1 LRVVLRIGGSVL
13 GSPPDPELVNGY
25 SDIVSKLTGENNSL
39 AVVVGGG
46 PISRKYIESAKGV
59 GLSAFHQ
66 DLIAIH
72 TSRLNARLVAMKM
85 GGVSSIPTSINSML
99 QRLARNRVAVMGGL
113 KPGITTD
120 TVAAM
125 LAQKWPAD
133 LLIKASNQSGVYT
146 GDPKIHKNAKKLQS
160 MSYAQLREI
169 LGGKH
174 TPGIHSIIDP
184 VAVDQL
190 SQTRTKLVVID
201 GREPKNVMKAI
212 HGEKVGTTVS

>member
-1 LRVVLRIGGSVL
+1 M
-13 GSPPDPELVNGY
+13 NGY
-25 SDIVSKLTGENNSL
+25 SDTVSKLTGENNSL
-39 AVVVGGG
+39 AVVIGGG
-46 PISRKYIESAKGV
+46 PLSRKYIESARGV

-133 LLIKASNQSGVYT
+133 LLIKASNQAGVYT
-146 GDPKIHKNAKKLQS
+146 ADPKTHKNAKKLQS
-160 MSYAQLREI
+160 MSYAQLKEI

-174 TPGIHSIIDP
+174 TPGIHSIVDP
-184 VAVDQL
+184 VAVEQL
-190 SQTRTKLVVID
+190 SQTRAKLVVID
-201 GREPKNVMKAI
+201 GREPKNVMKVI
-212 HGEKVGTTVS
+212 HGEKIGTTVS

>member
-1 LRVVLRIGGSVL
+1 LRIVLRIGGSVL

-25 SDIVSKLTGENNSL
+25 SDTVSKLTGENNSL
-39 AVVVGGG
+39 AVVIGGG
-46 PISRKYIESAKGV
+46 PLSRKYIESARGV

-133 LLIKASNQSGVYT
+133 LLIKASNQAGVYT
-146 GDPKIHKNAKKLQS
+146 ADPKTHKNAKKLQS
-160 MSYAQLREI
+160 MSYAQLKEI

-174 TPGIHSIIDP
+174 TPGIHSIVDP
-184 VAVDQL
+184 VAVEQL
-190 SQTRTKLVVID
+190 SQTRAKLVVID
-201 GREPKNVMKAI
+201 GREPKNVMKVI
-212 HGEKVGTTVS
+212 HGEKIGTTVS